1 MWGWGLE
8 GMRMNGDGLL
18 GATAVTW
25 AGDEGSWH
33 LGGGSISEEVGR
45 FERHFLPDPTCDLG
59 KASSLTKHLALSLHH
74 LIPSLGQ
81 LREATR
87 VTRSVPFRGWGNRG

>member
-33 LGGGSISEEVGR
+33 WGEGPSVKKWV
-45 FERHFLPDPTCDLG
+45 DL
-59 KASSLTKHLALSLHH
+59 KDTSCQILLVTWEKHH
-74 LIPSLGQ
+74 P
-81 LREATR
+81 
-87 VTRSVPFRGWGNRG
+87 

>member
-1 MWGWGLE
+1 MGVGT
-8 GMRMNGDGLL
+8 GGDENEWGLL

-33 LGGGSISEEVGR
+33 WGGGSISEEVGR

-59 KASSLTKHLALSLHH
+59 KASSLTKHLGLSLHR

-81 LREATR
+81 LREADEGYM
-87 VTRSVPFRGWGNRG
+87 VSAI